1 MIEISSVSKS
11 FGKKKAVDS
20 LSLKLEDGKVYGLLG
35 PNGAGKSTT
44 LKMLV
49 GILSP
54 DKGEIS
60 IDGFSIEK
68 DPLEAKRH
76 LAFVPDS
83 PDIFLGMKGREYL
96 SFLASVYEIKPEV
109 AKERILKY
117 SELYHMKDSLEEP
130 LLSYSHGMRQK
141 IHLIGALLHDPKNW
155 ILDEPM
161 TGLDPEAAFETKKL
175 MKAQAEQ
182 GKCVLYSTHVL
193 DVAEKIC
200 DEVAIIKEGKLIFFG
215 SLSELQQK
223 EEEKNRNLESLFLE
237 ITSK

>member
-1 MIEISSVSKS
+1 MIEITSVSKS
-11 FGKKKAVDS
+11 FGKKKAVDNLS
-20 LSLKLEDGKVYGLLG
+20 LSLEDGKVYGLLG

-54 DKGEIS
+54 DQGEIA
-60 IDGFSIEK
+60 IDHISMKK
-68 DPLEAKRH
+68 DPLQAKKH

-96 SFLASVYEIKPEV
+96 TFLASVYEVDSKV
-109 AKERILKY
+109 AEARILHY
-117 SELYHMKDSLEEP
+117 TELYHMKDALEEP

-141 IHLIGALLHDPKNW
+141 IHLIGALLHDPQNW
-155 ILDEPM
+155 ILDEPL
-161 TGLDPEAAFETKKL
+161 TSLDPEAAFETKKL
-175 MKAQAEQ
+175 MREQAEK

-193 DVAEKIC
+193 DVAEKVC
-200 DEVAIIKEGKLIFFG
+200 DEVAIIKEGKLIFVG

-223 EEEKNRNLESLFLE
+223 EDVKDKGLESLFLE
-237 ITSK
+237 IVNQ

>member
-1 MIEISSVSKS
+1 MIEITSVSKS
-11 FGKKKAVDS
+11 FGKKKAVDNLS
-20 LSLKLEDGKVYGLLG
+20 LSLEDGKVYGLLG

-54 DKGEIS
+54 DQGEIALDHIS
-60 IDGFSIEK
+60 MKK
-68 DPLEAKRH
+68 DPLRAKKH

-96 SFLASVYEIKPEV
+96 TFLASVYEVDSKASE
-109 AKERILKY
+109 ERILHY
-117 SELYHMKDSLEEP
+117 TELYHMKDALEEP

-141 IHLIGALLHDPKNW
+141 IHLIGALLHDPQNW
-155 ILDEPM
+155 ILDEPL

-175 MKAQAEQ
+175 MREQAEK

-193 DVAEKIC
+193 DVAEKVC
-200 DEVAIIKEGKLIFFG
+200 DEVAIIKEGKLIFVG

-223 EEEKNRNLESLFLE
+223 EDVKDKGLESLFLE
-237 ITSK
+237 IVNQ